1 MLMLTHWVSYFRRPS
16 APSNRSVR
24 KVGASDV
31 RDAAGEAAVGVV
43 AVEEEVVVGATAVGA
58 VAEEVVEVE
67 VEEAAAA
74 AADAVEG
81 AEEAVVVAENRIIR

>member
-16 APSNRSVR
+16 APRNRSVR

-31 RDAAGEAAVGVV
+31 RDAAGEAAV
-43 AVEEEVVVGATAVGA
+43 VVVGG
-58 VAEEVVEVE
+58 
-67 VEEAAAA
+67 AAAA
-74 AADAVEG
+74 EAVEG

>member
-16 APSNRSVR
+16 APRNRSVR

-31 RDAAGEAAVGVV
+31 RDAAGEGGGGGGGGGGGVGV
-43 AVEEEVVVGATAVGA
+43 A
-58 VAEEVVEVE
+58 
-67 VEEAAAA
+67 AAAA